1 MVISMV
7 LQFLNINWN
16 SEKNWGNIYKMF
28 VIIFNGNLA
37 FSKNLFVDEKS
48 NKFTRKQSTQ
58 LKSTTKKYYINGA
71 LEWFRCNYHVKTKE
85 KIAFHTSS

>member
-1 MVISMV
+1 
-7 LQFLNINWN
+7 
-16 SEKNWGNIYKMF
+16 MF

-71 LEWFRCNYHVKTKE
+71 LE
-85 KIAFHTSS
+85 